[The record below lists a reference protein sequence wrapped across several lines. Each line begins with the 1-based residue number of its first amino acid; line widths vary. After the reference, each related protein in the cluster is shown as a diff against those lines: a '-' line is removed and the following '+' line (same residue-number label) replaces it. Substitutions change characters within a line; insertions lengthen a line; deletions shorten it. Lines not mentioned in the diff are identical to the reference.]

1 MKELNSVQKF
11 YKDKTIFI
19 TGASGFMG
27 KVLIEKLLYSCSDL
41 KEIIILM
48 RPKRGKT
55 GKERVDEFS
64 KLPLFKR
71 IMDTNPDILQKIFPV
86 WGEITQPNLG
96 LSDEHLNHILENT
109 EIVFHLAAS
118 LKLEA
123 TLKPNIIMNLTGTK
137 NVVDV
142 SKRIKNLIQ
151 MVHTSTAFCN
161 VEFDVLE
168 EKVNDF
174 PHEPLDLI
182 NLAGWLSEDAMAT
195 IQKDL
200 LGVHPNTYTYTKRL
214 AEILVRNEFEK
225 SNLPACIVR
234 PSIVTPSYQ
243 EPIPGWVDS
252 LNGPPGV
259 IMASGKGALR
269 CILLNKEA
277 NFESIPVDLAING
290 LIMIVKKLCTQPTKS
305 KEIPVFNVTMHEL
318 VRMTYGR
325 FFDLS
330 VAMKDET
337 PCSVSLWYP
346 NVTLTLNKF
355 YYLINIILFQWIPAI
370 FIDFLLLIFGQ
381 KRFMIHVQKK
391 IAIGMDVLKCFTMN
405 NWNFRSN
412 NFRDLVEIQS
422 KEEYDMFFV
431 DSRQIDSEQ
440 MVRQAI
446 IGGRVYCLKDP
457 LSTVPKAKRLL
468 KIQYVIDKLV
478 KYLFFY
484 WVFKKILVYSG
495 IWDPNYGVL
504 DIVSGIFHN

>member
-55 GKERVDEFS
+55 AKQRVDEFS

-71 IMDTNPDILQKIFPV
+71 IMDTNPDILKKIFPV

-137 NVVDV
+137 HVVDV
-142 SKRIKNLIQ
+142 AKRIKNLIQ

-161 VEFDVLE
+161 VEHEILE

-182 NLAGWLSEDAMAT
+182 NMAEWLSEEGMSS

-214 AEILVRNEFEK
+214 AEILVRDEYEK

-234 PSIVTPSYQ
+234 PSVVTPSFND
-243 EPIPGWVDS
+243 PIPGWVDS
-252 LNGPPGV
+252 LNGPPGIIV
-259 IMASGKGALR
+259 ASAKGALR
-269 CILLNKEA
+269 CMLLNREA

-290 LIMIVKKLCTQPTKS
+290 LIMIVKKLCTETKKS

-318 VRMTYGR
+318 VRMTYGK

-330 VAMKDET
+330 VAMREEI
-337 PCSVSLWYP
+337 PASISLWYP
-346 NVTLTLNKF
+346 NVTITLNKF
-355 YYLINIILFQWIPAI
+355 YYLINIILFQWIPAY
-370 FIDFLLLIFGQ
+370 FIDLLLLIFGQ
-381 KRFMIHVQKK
+381 KRFMVHVQKK

-405 NWNFRSN
+405 NWNFRSK
-412 NFRDLVEIQS
+412 NFTDLVEIQS

-431 DSRQIDSEQ
+431 DTRQIDVDK
-440 MVRQAI
+440 MVRQSI
-446 IGGRVYCLKDP
+446 IGGRVYCLNDP

-468 KIQYVIDKLV
+468 KIQYVIDRLV
-478 KYLFFY
+478 KFIFFY
-484 WVFKKILVYSG
+484 WVIKKVLVYSG
-495 IWDPNYGVL
+495 IWDPSYGVL
-504 DIVSGIFHN
+504 DIFSGIF